1 MEGADALG
9 LIAEIGIAIAG
20 FAGVIA
26 ALRAQGGTMGTY
38 EAMRIG
44 TLLGWSV
51 SAVLAAL
58 LPFALHFAGLAEA
71 TIWTL
76 SSSALAVLVA
86 MVLLGASRVFRSL
99 GAPRTPGDRA
109 PGYRLV
115 APLLLAFPA
124 GVLVLQGAN
133 VLFLRQLWPFYAGL
147 LAITALSLFA
157 FAYVLFAPSQSEV
170 QA

>member
-20 FAGVIA
+20 FAGVVVT
-26 ALRAQGGTMGTY
+26 LRAPGGTMGNY

-44 TLLGWSV
+44 ALLGWSV

-76 SSSALAVLVA
+76 SSSVLAALVVT
-86 MVLLGASRVFRSL
+86 VYLGAYRIFRAL
-99 GAPRTPGDRA
+99 TPGDRA
-109 PGYRLV
+109 PGYRFA
-115 APLLLAFPA
+115 APLLVSIAVGAF
-124 GVLVLQGAN
+124 LLQVAN
-133 VLFLRQLWPFYAGL
+133 VLFFRQLWPFYVGL
-147 LAITALSLFA
+147 LVITTLSLFQ
-157 FAYVLFAPSQSEV
+157 FAYVLFAPSRAEV
-170 QA
+170 AA